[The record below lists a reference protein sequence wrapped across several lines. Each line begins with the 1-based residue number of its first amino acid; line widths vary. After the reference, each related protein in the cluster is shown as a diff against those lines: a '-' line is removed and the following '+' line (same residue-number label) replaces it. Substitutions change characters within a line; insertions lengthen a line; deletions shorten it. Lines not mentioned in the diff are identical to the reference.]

1 MTMSVSGLPPH
12 DAELQIQRFVRSV
25 HRQANV
31 SPIEYADSSGAF
43 PAVILLP
50 RVFPLVLDANMI
62 RGELI
67 RMALTGRTVLVNAA
81 NSGVFRLFVAQHV
94 VDEVWEHYGTWARR
108 KKVAAAEVR
117 NAWET
122 ELLPLLRCVIIP
134 DSWTTVEESSRLATL
149 ARPAPHGDP
158 DDVPTATLTLLL
170 GAPLLSRDTKPV
182 EAVYGPDFD
191 KEAHQEWL
199 DALKAGGDLGPLG
212 QYLHLSTNL
221 IVLLGR
227 GAIGGLRAASAR
239 WSWPTL
245 ILAIAGSGA
254 LAALFAPADK
264 RRQIGS
270 ALGTALDAG
279 LTFFVGIGAAH
290 RRAEEQFGTLA
301 APSPSDEQILTDL
314 PPHAAIGRLCLR
326 ELAQAPE
333 GRLSA
338 AELHDRLAADYT
350 IPGGTRIVQRELERW
365 FCFEG
370 VGEGE
375 YQVGRAVVVAPAND
389 DQLLDHF
396 VPDLSR
402 SSGGRLPEEM

>member
-1 MTMSVSGLPPH
+1 MSMPVSGLPPH

-31 SPIEYADSSGAF
+31 SPIEYADSFGAF

-108 KKVAAAEVR
+108 RKVAAAEVR
-117 NAWET
+117 KAWES
-122 ELLPLLRCVIIP
+122 ELLPLLRCVTIP
-134 DSWTTVEESSRLATL
+134 DGWTTVEESSRLAML
-149 ARPAPHGDP
+149 ARPAPDGDA
-158 DDVPTATLTLLL
+158 DDVPTATLALLL
-170 GAPLLSRDTKPV
+170 GAPLLSRDGKPI
-182 EAVYGPDFD
+182 EAVYGTDFD

-221 IVLLGR
+221 IVLLAK

-239 WSWPTL
+239 WSWSTV

-254 LAALFAPADK
+254 FAALLAPADK

-270 ALGTALDAG
+270 ALGGALDAG
-279 LTFFVGIGAAH
+279 LTFFVGIGGAH

-301 APSPSDEQILTDL
+301 APSPSDERILTDL
-314 PPHAAIGRLCLR
+314 SPRAAIGRLCLR
-326 ELAQAPE
+326 ELARVPE

-338 AELHDRLAADYT
+338 AELHDRLAPDYT
-350 IPGGTRIVQRELERW
+350 IPAGAQIVQHELDHW
-365 FCFEG
+365 SCFES

-375 YQVGRAVVVAPAND
+375 YQAGRALVFRPAND
-389 DQLLDHF
+389 DQPMPHA
-396 VPDLSR
+396 
-402 SSGGRLPEEM
+402 LPR